1 MGPHSSQNSPHARV
15 KWAEDRPSTMPPRAC
30 EGGKGVRGGVRE
42 RVDMRQGDE
51 GGMEGGTTGLRG
63 VACSGRDVHTWV
75 AEGRWRV
82 DDRPPWTTP
91 VGKCSK
97 EAVAGEGVAVAPR
110 PPQESV
116 SYAVGGACSLRRE
129 VNERVLAAPVRILV
143 FTPADE
149 MERGYRADRN

>member
-1 MGPHSSQNSPHARV
+1 M
-15 KWAEDRPSTMPPRAC
+15 
-30 EGGKGVRGGVRE
+30 VRGGVRE

-82 DDRPPWTTP
+82 DDRPPLTTP

-110 PPQESV
+110 PPQEAV
-116 SYAVGGACSLRRE
+116 SYTVGGACPRRRE
-129 VNERVLAAPVRILV
+129 VNELVLLEDFHIL
-143 FTPADE
+143 FSTPADE
-149 MERGYRADRN
+149 VGRGFLAKWQCSVESGAPASASL

>member
-1 MGPHSSQNSPHARV
+1 
-15 KWAEDRPSTMPPRAC
+15 
-30 EGGKGVRGGVRE
+30 
-42 RVDMRQGDE
+42 MRRGDE
-51 GGMEGGTTGLRG
+51 GGMEVGTTGLRG
-63 VACSGRDVHTWV
+63 VATSARGGHTCV
-75 AEGRWRV
+75 AAGRWRV

-110 PPQESV
+110 PPGESV

-149 MERGYRADRN
+149 MGVRAQVKKSSMGRSEIWTGSVNMCA